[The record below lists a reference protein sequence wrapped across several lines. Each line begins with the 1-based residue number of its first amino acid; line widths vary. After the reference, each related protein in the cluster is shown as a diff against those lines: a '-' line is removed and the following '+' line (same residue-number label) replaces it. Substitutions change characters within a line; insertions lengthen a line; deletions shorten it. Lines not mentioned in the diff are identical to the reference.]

1 MSSVVYGF
9 GLAAVGGKFCGGA
22 FTTPA
27 KTWFQTPFVQPSRL
41 LLRTRYCCCEPL
53 MTVLPVNSES
63 EMNPP
68 LEKFGFEQKS
78 NSVVR
83 PSMCTRRTG
92 DACEVAQNSA
102 AARQPVL
109 PAVLTWI
116 ERFESERQKLTSAV
130 QSFGPKHWL
139 NESTVP
145 STFTSSGDAPR
156 PATSV

>member
-1 MSSVVYGF
+1 
-9 GLAAVGGKFCGGA
+9 
-22 FTTPA
+22 
-27 KTWFQTPFVQPSRL
+27 
-41 LLRTRYCCCEPL
+41 

-78 NSVVR
+78 KSVVR

-92 DACEVAQNSA
+92 DACEVAQNSRGQ
-102 AARQPVL
+102 AARLAGGVDGQ
-109 PAVLTWI
+109 
-116 ERFESERQKLTSAV
+116 RFESERQKLTSAV